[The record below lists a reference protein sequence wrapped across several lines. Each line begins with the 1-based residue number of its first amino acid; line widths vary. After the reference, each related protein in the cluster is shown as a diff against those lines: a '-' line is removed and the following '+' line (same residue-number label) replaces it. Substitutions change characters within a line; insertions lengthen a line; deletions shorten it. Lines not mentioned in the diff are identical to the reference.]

1 VSPDAQ
7 KTWGEI
13 IMVKRDVKTRAAGVL
28 LALLCLW
35 VASCAINPVTGRQE
49 LMLVS
54 ESDEMQLGRKTD
66 AEVVKQYGIYD
77 DQPLTAYLNGFCQ
90 QIAQV
95 SHRPNISYQ
104 LRIVNTSVVNAFA
117 VPGGY
122 IYFTRGI
129 LAYLN
134 NEAEL
139 VGVMG
144 HELGHV
150 AARHSAEQLS
160 TAQLANVGLGVG
172 MILVPELR
180 YVSDLAQL
188 GVGMLF
194 LKFSR
199 DDERQADDLGV
210 EYASKLGYD
219 ATQMGAFFDSLA
231 RMQPASSRSGLPE
244 WFSTHP
250 NPVDREKEVDRKAE
264 EWRQELSIRN
274 PRVNREA
281 YLKKIDGLVFG
292 EDPREGYVEGNV
304 FYHPVLAFQFPVPS
318 GWKLNNTSTQVQMAS
333 PEKDAAIMFAMAAK
347 TSPEEAVR
355 AFVQQ
360 NRASVMESG
369 SIKVNGLPAVRVVSQ
384 VKSQQGSLGI
394 ISYFIQKDGNVY
406 VFHGL
411 TAASRYRTYVS
422 TFSGT
427 MEGFREVRDTSKLRV
442 EPDRVRVRTVSATG
456 TLRRTLQG
464 FGVREEDLEKMAVL
478 NGMRVDDQVHAGA
491 LIKVVEKGK

>member
-1 VSPDAQ
+1 
-7 KTWGEI
+7 
-13 IMVKRDVKTRAAGVL
+13 
-28 LALLCLW
+28 
-35 VASCAINPVTGRQE
+35 VTGRQE
-49 LMLVS
+49 IMLVS
-54 ESDEMQLGRKTD
+54 ESDETQLGRKTD
-66 AEVVKQYGIYD
+66 AEVVKQYGVYD
-77 DQPLTAYLNGFCQ
+77 DSQLSVYLSGFCQ

-104 LRIVNTSVVNAFA
+104 LKIVNTSVVNAFA

-144 HELGHV
+144 HELGHI

-160 TAQLANVGLGVG
+160 RAQLANVGLGLG
-172 MILVPELR
+172 MVLVPELR

-219 ATQMGAFFDSLA
+219 ATQMASFFDSLA

-264 EWRQELSIRN
+264 GWRQNLGLRN
-274 PRVNREA
+274 PKVNRDA
-281 YLKKIDGLVFG
+281 YLKRIDGLVFG

-304 FYHPVLAFQFPVPS
+304 FYHPALAFQFPVPS
-318 GWKLNNTSTQVQMAS
+318 GWKLNNTSTQVQMVN
-333 PEKDAAIMFAMAAK
+333 PEKDAAIMFMIAAK
-347 TSPEEAVR
+347 TSPEEAAR
-355 AFVQQ
+355 AFVQR
-360 NRASVMESG
+360 NRANVMESG
-369 SIKVNGLPAVRVVSQ
+369 SIKVSGLPAVRVVSQ

-411 TAASRYRTYVS
+411 TAASRYRTYAA

-427 MEGFREVRDTSKLRV
+427 MEGFGDVRDPSKLKV
-442 EPDRVRVRTVSATG
+442 EPSRIHIRSVSAPG
-456 TLRRTLQG
+456 TLRQALQG
-464 FGVREEDLEKMAVL
+464 LGAKEENFEKLAVL
-478 NGMRVDDQVHAGA
+478 NGMRLDDQVQAGT
-491 LIKVVEKGK
+491 LIKVVEKGT